1 MWTWEGV
8 FFLNVYINVFHQICK
23 VFEHEFFKYSSYP
36 LFSLLLFF
44 DFLIMHTLACL
55 MLCHRSLRHSSFFF
69 TLFLFLRLDL
79 SSPVSEV
86 IDIFLL
92 PAQICCWAP
101 LVKFSFKLLYLST
114 PLNFLLVLFIVFT
127 SLMIFSDEK
136 SFLYFSFIFKTYL
149 KLLWAHFKSAI
160 FKYSWFKAFV

>member
-1 MWTWEGV
+1 M
-8 FFLNVYINVFHQICK
+8 FFIRYAKF
-23 VFEHEFFKYSSYP
+23 SSMSSSILP
-36 LFSLLLFF
+36 APFSLSCFF
-44 DFLIMHTLACL
+44 YILMHTLAYL
-55 MLCHRSLRHSSFFF
+55 MVCHRSLRHSSFFF

-79 SSPVSEV
+79 SSPISEV

-101 LVKFSFKLLYLST
+101 LVKFSLKFLYLST

-136 SFLYFSFIFKTYL
+136 SFLYFSFIFETYL
-149 KLLWAHFKSAI
+149 KLLCAHFKSAI
-160 FKYSWFKAFV
+160 LKYSWFEAFV